1 MTLPP
6 RSLTQDRSCEQAHIF
21 DMLGRLRQA
30 CDHPYL
36 ILHGT
41 KKAGDK
47 PLPSKTSKRPER
59 AGALCG
65 ICQVRGFDLCLE
77 SERAGVW
84 IPQLRKFRLRRAA
97 LARTW

>member
-1 MTLPP
+1 
-6 RSLTQDRSCEQAHIF
+6 
-21 DMLGRLRQA
+21 MLGRLRQA

-41 KKAGDK
+41 KKSGDK

-65 ICQVRGFDLCLE
+65 ICQVRGFDVLP
-77 SERAGVW
+77 GV
-84 IPQLRKFRLRRAA
+84 
-97 LARTW
+97 

>member
-1 MTLPP
+1 
-6 RSLTQDRSCEQAHIF
+6 
-21 DMLGRLRQA
+21 MLGRLRQA

-77 SERAGVW
+77 SERSGVW
-84 IPQLRKFRLRRAA
+84 IPQL
-97 LARTW
+97 

>member
-1 MTLPP
+1 
-6 RSLTQDRSCEQAHIF
+6 
-21 DMLGRLRQA
+21 MLGRLRQA

-41 KKAGDK
+41 KKVGDK

-65 ICQVRGFDLCLE
+65 ICQVRGFDVLP
-77 SERAGVW
+77 GV
-84 IPQLRKFRLRRAA
+84 
-97 LARTW
+97 